1 MVRFNPKAR
10 LDRSRVR
17 DVGGSGGGVGGGSGM
32 RLPIP
37 GGIGGKGGI
46 GGLILIIVLVIITQ
60 CTGVDLLGGGG
71 TSGSAAYSPARL
83 GDAEDSG
90 RYDHCE
96 TGEDANEDPQNC
108 GRVAIENSLTNYWDT
123 ELGSDFRPEEALITF
138 TGSVSTGCGGA
149 DSSVGPFYCPAD
161 ETIYYDTTFFDQVLE
176 QQLGGPDGGFVE
188 YYVLAHEYGHHISNL
203 LGFMGKVRTQETGP
217 TSPGVRLEL
226 QADCYAGL
234 WAHHATETE
243 DEAGEVLLLDLSQ
256 EDIDL
261 ALEAA
266 STVGDDYIQ
275 RKTQGQVTEES
286 WTHGSSAQ
294 RKHWF
299 MVGYEE
305 GSLDECD
312 TFAASE
318 DEVLGEG

>member
-1 MVRFNPKAR
+1 
-10 LDRSRVR
+10 
-17 DVGGSGGGVGGGSGM
+17 M

-37 GGIGGKGGI
+37 GGIGGKSGL
-46 GGLILIIVLVIITQ
+46 GGLLLVVALVILAQ
-60 CTGVDLLGGGG
+60 CTGIDILGGG
-71 TSGSAAYSPARL
+71 TSGSDAAYSPSRL
-83 GDAEDSG
+83 GDAQDTG
-90 RYDHCE
+90 RYDHCK
-96 TGEDANEDPQNC
+96 TGEDANDDPQNC
-108 GRVAIENSLTNYWDT
+108 GRVLIENSLTDYWES
-123 ELGSDFRPEEALITF
+123 ELGGKFRPEEALITF
-138 TGSVSTGCGGA
+138 QGSVSTDCGGA

-161 ETIYYDTTFFDQVLE
+161 ETIYYDTSFFDEVLE
-176 QQLGGPDGGFVE
+176 KQLGGPDGGFVE

-203 LGFMGKVRTQETGP
+203 LGFMGQVRTQETGP

-234 WAHHATETE
+234 WANHATRTE
-243 DEAGEVLLLDLSQ
+243 DADGEVLLLDLSQ

-261 ALEAA
+261 ALDAA
-266 STVGDDYIQ
+266 ATVGDDYIQ

-299 MVGYEE
+299 MVGYEG
-305 GSLDECD
+305 GSLDGCD
-312 TFAASE
+312 TFSASE